1 MRLLATA
8 LTLASFTMATPI
20 AMATP
25 NFTKDVAPILFKNCA
40 GCHRPG
46 QIAPMSLLDYQSA
59 RPWAKAIREAVVT
72 RKMPPWFADPRYG
85 EFANDARLTKSE
97 IETVRAWV
105 DGGAAEG
112 DPRDL
117 PTTPQFVEGW
127 QLGKPDLV
135 VDIGQD
141 FLVPAG
147 QDRYQDFVVS
157 TNFTEGKWI
166 RAAQVLPGNRKL
178 VHHVHVYVVSN
189 DAVPAPGPAT
199 SPATRGAAGL
209 GGFMEIEGGL
219 SRVRDD
225 APVIDNACT
234 GSQDLPSMAGFEE
247 GSLAT
252 LLPGKPPD
260 VFDVFGD
267 GSTAKYIPPG
277 ARLRFQI
284 HYAKV
289 TQADTDRTSVGLYL
303 APAPPQK
310 PLKRVDLRN
319 RFFVIPAGAANHEVK
334 RCYDV
339 EESKLLVAITPHMH
353 YRGKDATYELVHADG
368 RREILLAVPRY
379 SFDWQLQYRFKSP
392 VLLEKGSRMVVTFHY
407 DNSSNNPANPNP
419 AKAIR
424 WGDRSEDEMMVTWTE
439 TLDASSR

>member
-1 MRLLATA
+1 
-8 LTLASFTMATPI
+8 
-20 AMATP
+20 
-25 NFTKDVAPILFKNCA
+25 
-40 GCHRPG
+40 
-46 QIAPMSLLDYQSA
+46 
-59 RPWAKAIREAVVT
+59 
-72 RKMPPWFADPRYG
+72 
-85 EFANDARLTKSE
+85 
-97 IETVRAWV
+97 
-105 DGGAAEG
+105 
-112 DPRDL
+112 
-117 PTTPQFVEGW
+117 
-127 QLGKPDLV
+127 
-135 VDIGQD
+135 
-141 FLVPAG
+141 VPAG
-147 QDRYQDFVVS
+147 QDLYKDFVVS

-189 DAVPAPGPAT
+189 DSVPAPGPAT
-199 SPATRGAAGL
+199 KGAAGL
-209 GGFMEIEGGL
+209 GGFMETEGGL

-225 APVIDNACT
+225 APVIDNACA
-234 GSQDLPSMAGFEE
+234 GSQDLPNMAGFEE

-303 APAPPQK
+303 APAPPRK

-339 EESKLLVAITPHMH
+339 EENKFLVAITPHMH

-407 DNSSNNPANPNP
+407 DNSPNNPANPDP

-439 TLDASSR
+439 TLDASSK

>member
-1 MRLLATA
+1 MRLLATGF
-8 LTLASFTMATPI
+8 TFASFIMAAPI

-25 NFTKDVAPILFKNCA
+25 NFTRDVAPILFKNCV

-46 QIAPMSLLDYQSA
+46 QIAPMSLLNYQSA
-59 RPWAKAIREAVVT
+59 RPWGKAIRESVVT

-85 EFANDARLTKSE
+85 EFANDARLTKRE
-97 IETVRAWV
+97 IDTVTAWV

-117 PTTPQFVEGW
+117 PTPPQFVEGW

-189 DAVPAPGPAT
+189 DSVPAPGPAT
-199 SPATRGAAGL
+199 KGAAGL
-209 GGFMEIEGGL
+209 GGFMDIEGGL

-234 GSQDLPSMAGFEE
+234 GSQDLPNMAGFEE

-289 TQADTDRTSVGLYL
+289 AQADTDRTSVGLYL
-303 APAPPQK
+303 
-310 PLKRVDLRN
+310 
-319 RFFVIPAGAANHEVK
+319 
-334 RCYDV
+334 
-339 EESKLLVAITPHMH
+339 
-353 YRGKDATYELVHADG
+353 
-368 RREILLAVPRY
+368 
-379 SFDWQLQYRFKSP
+379 
-392 VLLEKGSRMVVTFHY
+392 
-407 DNSSNNPANPNP
+407 
-419 AKAIR
+419 
-424 WGDRSEDEMMVTWTE
+424 
-439 TLDASSR
+439 

>member
-1 MRLLATA
+1 
-8 LTLASFTMATPI
+8 
-20 AMATP
+20 
-25 NFTKDVAPILFKNCA
+25 
-40 GCHRPG
+40 
-46 QIAPMSLLDYQSA
+46 MSLLNYQSA

-85 EFANDARLTKSE
+85 EFANDARLTKAE
-97 IETVRAWV
+97 IETVKAWV

-117 PTTPQFVEGW
+117 PTPPQFVEGW

-147 QDRYQDFVVS
+147 QDLYKDFVVS

-189 DAVPAPGPAT
+189 EAAPTPGTAALSVPT
-199 SPATRGAAGL
+199 KSAAGL
-209 GGFMEIEGGL
+209 GGFMDVAGGL

-225 APVIDNACT
+225 APVINDACT

-289 TQADTDRTSVGLYL
+289 TQADSDRTSVGLYL
-303 APAPPQK
+303 APAPPRK

-339 EESKLLVAITPHMH
+339 EENKLLVAITPHMH

-379 SFDWQLQYRFKSP
+379 SFDWQLQYKFKSP

-407 DNSSNNPANPNP
+407 DNSSNNPANPDP